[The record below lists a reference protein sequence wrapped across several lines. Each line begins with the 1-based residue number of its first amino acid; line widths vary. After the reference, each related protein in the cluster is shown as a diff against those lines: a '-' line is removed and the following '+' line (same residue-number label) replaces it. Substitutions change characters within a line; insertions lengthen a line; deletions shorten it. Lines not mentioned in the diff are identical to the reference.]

1 MPPLSSP
8 PDPTSR
14 STIRRRIGRY
24 MVTGGV
30 LGWGVVA
37 CVVAGA
43 SSEQGSLPATCW
55 FTAAFIVMLVL
66 LGFLIK
72 GYRLE
77 DKHNPNF
84 DPQER
89 AQVEA
94 QAGSDPRPTAGIT
107 SASGEA
113 GNTGNK

>member
-1 MPPLSSP
+1 MQPLSSP
-8 PDPTSR
+8 PEATSR

-24 MVTGGV
+24 MITGGL
-30 LGWGVVA
+30 LGWGVVV

-43 SSEQGSLPATCW
+43 SSPPETWLATFW
-55 FTAAFIVMLVL
+55 FTAAFIVMLFL